1 MLGVT
6 YRAQSG
12 LTLPDS
18 RHGPHTTIQG
28 KCHGPHTPTGYLS
41 YLGGIPIKR
50 RCLRAPTHVPI
61 PPVSKS
67 ELLLL
72 REFRDA
78 TSGRIVFEPEASYSG
93 FVGMCVNK
101 YE

>member
-1 MLGVT
+1 MGHARPMLRKHSPGALFVWN
-6 YRAQSG
+6 ASN
-12 LTLPDS
+12 
-18 RHGPHTTIQG
+18 
-28 KCHGPHTPTGYLS
+28 TPNPRPY
-41 YLGGIPIKR
+41 
-50 RCLRAPTHVPI
+50 
-61 PPVSKS
+61 PPSPRYSKS

-78 TSGRIVFEPEASYSG
+78 TSGRIVFEPEASYIG